1 MVMFI
6 HRPEYYGIT
15 QDADGNSLLG
25 VAEIIIAKHRNGSV
39 GDVQLAFKASLAKF
53 SNLEEVSMGTM
64 PEDFSEGKKESIY
77 RSKMNYE
84 PSSGGLHDFPS
95 SGFGAPGDNLTEGQP
110 F

>member
-6 HRPEYYGIT
+6 HRPEAYGIT

-25 VAEIIIAKHRNGSV
+25 VAEIIIAKHRNGSI
-39 GDVQLAFKASLAKF
+39 GDVQLAFKGSLAKF
-53 SNLEEVSMGTM
+53 SNIDEISLSTM
-64 PEDFSEGKKESIY
+64 PDDLGEGKKESIY

-84 PSSGGLHDFPS
+84 TSTAGTSIPSA
-95 SGFGAPGDNLTEGQP
+95 GFGRPGDQLIEGAP